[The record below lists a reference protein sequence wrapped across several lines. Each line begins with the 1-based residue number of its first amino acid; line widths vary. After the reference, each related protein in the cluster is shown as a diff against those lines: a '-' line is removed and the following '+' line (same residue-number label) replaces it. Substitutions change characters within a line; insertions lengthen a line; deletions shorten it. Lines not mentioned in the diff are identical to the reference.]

1 LQPFGLAPVPTDLPA
16 FLDDIGNYAVAL
28 CTQQNNRF
36 VYRAL
41 TSLPH
46 TVIVDGTRLQQVLLN
61 LLSNA
66 SKFTRDG
73 RVTLAVDAREAA
85 GVYHIGIEVAD
96 TGIGF
101 SMDDKANMFQAF
113 QQVHPSGGGAGL
125 GLFIAEQIVQ
135 SMGGTLQV
143 SSLPG
148 AGTSFSFRI
157 AARAVGSVLVPPVHV
172 DAPSPSAPEAP
183 ATNSRLQDMSS
194 YPDADA
200 LANLA
205 ALARSGR
212 YTDIETWIDT
222 YASSSCYAA
231 FLDDVRRRT
240 AALDFQGIAELVDS
254 LTFREVIVEDDC
266 SGYSSDSRS
275 QNSRHSRT
283 PP

>member
-1 LQPFGLAPVPTDLPA
+1 
-16 FLDDIGNYAVAL
+16 
-28 CTQQNNRF
+28 
-36 VYRAL
+36 
-41 TSLPH
+41 
-46 TVIVDGTRLQQVLLN
+46 
-61 LLSNA
+61 
-66 SKFTRDG
+66 
-73 RVTLAVDAREAA
+73 
-85 GVYHIGIEVAD
+85 
-96 TGIGF
+96 
-101 SMDDKANMFQAF
+101 
-113 QQVHPSGGGAGL
+113 
-125 GLFIAEQIVQ
+125 
-135 SMGGTLQV
+135 
-143 SSLPG
+143 
-148 AGTSFSFRI
+148 
-157 AARAVGSVLVPPVHV
+157 VLVPPVHV